1 MGVEDVGLPLLS
13 APGTITSR
21 SPPRDA
27 DPPCALL
34 ELLFFLLRPGQFES
48 ALKLP
53 GPGGVTSPP
62 YPLPGNPFVALLFP
76 NCGGGAELVIA
87 T

>member
-1 MGVEDVGLPLLS
+1 MGVEDVVLS
-13 APGTITSR
+13 SLSGPGTITSG

-27 DPPCALL
+27 DLPRALL
-34 ELLFFLLRPGQFES
+34 ELLFFLLCPGQFES

-62 YPLPGNPFVALLFP
+62 HPPPGNPFVALLFP
-76 NCGGGAELVIA
+76 NCGGGAKLAIA